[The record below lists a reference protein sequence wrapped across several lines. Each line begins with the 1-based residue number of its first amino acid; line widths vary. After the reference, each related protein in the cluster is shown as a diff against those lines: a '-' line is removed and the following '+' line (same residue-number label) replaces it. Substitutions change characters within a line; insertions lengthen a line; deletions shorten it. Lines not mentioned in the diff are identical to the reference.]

1 MEKFISYLS
10 GGTKEN
16 LALCAPK
23 KKRIRRDK
31 GRLAF
36 VDFRL

>member
-23 KKRIRRDK
+23 KKRIRRD